1 MRDGAAAIDG
11 MSACRKCIHTIELV
25 ALTGGRDAK
34 SLDVNTHA
42 HCLCLYPIACPCA
55 RILHNKP
62 HDGISTTQYLIL
74 YSNDRNIF
82 VHICS

>member
-11 MSACRKCIHTIELV
+11 MSACRKCINTIELV

-42 HCLCLYPIACPCA
+42 HCLCLYPSLTLVLASFT
-55 RILHNKP
+55 
-62 HDGISTTQYLIL
+62 ISHMIEFPLP
-74 YSNDRNIF
+74 NI
-82 VHICS
+82 